1 MKKVILI
8 TVAVLG
14 ALTVSSCG
22 KETEK
27 VIERVEV
34 QKGNQILSGN
44 GAPAASLGAVG
55 DYYLNKT
62 TMELYGPKTA
72 EGWGSAMGLKGTQ
85 GDKGKD
91 GKDGTNGKD
100 GNNGND
106 GANGRDGSLILS
118 GTTTPTASQ
127 GKIGDWYIDTQNKR
141 LYGPKTESGWGTAIN
156 LTSNSSS
163 TTQKADFLISD
174 DGTTLLQW
182 RNKNTTSVDMTAIPE
197 LATVTKIGNKAFY
210 GCEDLSSIKLTEKI
224 TTIGHSAFEESGIEE
239 IRLPKNIT
247 SLGRS
252 VFEGTKIENIYIE
265 ATTPPIL
272 HNGRYSNNP
281 SLGKIDSALKN
292 VYVPASSLNAY
303 KNNAQWKSITD
314 ITEYDPNTHQRV
326 VKGTKLKAMP

>member
-8 TVAVLG
+8 AVAVLG

-127 GKIGDWYIDTQNKR
+127 GKKGDWYIDTQNKR

-156 LTSNSSS
+156 LTSNSGS
-163 TTQKADFLISD
+163 TTQKVDFLISD

>member
-1 MKKVILI
+1 MKKVILMAV
-8 TVAVLG
+8 TVLG

-34 QKGNQILSGN
+34 QKGNQILSGD

-62 TMELYGPKTA
+62 TMELYGPKTT

-91 GKDGTNGKD
+91 GTNGKD

-106 GANGRDGSLILS
+106 GANGKDGSLILS
-118 GTTTPTASQ
+118 GTTAPTASQ

-156 LTSNSSS
+156 LTSNSGS
-163 TTQKADFLISD
+163 TTQKVDFLISD

>member
-8 TVAVLG
+8 AVAVLG

-27 VIERVEV
+27 VLERVEV

-156 LTSNSSS
+156 LTSNSGS
-163 TTQKADFLISD
+163 TTQKVDFLISD

>member
-1 MKKVILI
+1 MAV
-8 TVAVLG
+8 TVLG

-34 QKGNQILSGN
+34 QKGNQILSGD

-62 TMELYGPKTA
+62 TMELYGPKTT
-72 EGWGSAMGLKGTQ
+72 EGWGTAMGLKGTP
-85 GDKGKD
+85 GDK

-106 GANGRDGSLILS
+106 GANGKDGSLILS
-118 GTTTPTASQ
+118 GTTAPTASQ

-156 LTSNSSS
+156 LTSNSGS
-163 TTQKADFLISD
+163 TTQKVDFLISD